1 MYTTLHSCLY
11 SWIGKLIENN
21 KPNLFKIRDLNI
33 KFYLYLTFIW
43 LIEYL
48 ESLHTAF
55 KDVQYIW
62 TELQ

>member
-1 MYTTLHSCLY
+1 M
-11 SWIGKLIENN
+11 GKFIENN
-21 KPNLFKIRDLNI
+21 KANVFKIRDLNI
-33 KFYLYLTFIW
+33 KFYFYLIFIW

-48 ESLHTAF
+48 ELLHTAF